1 MMNCPIEERPREKAI
16 RYGVETLSHQEL
28 IAVILRT
35 GNKDL
40 SVLELAQY
48 LLEEIGGFHQ
58 LKDVDYYQLI
68 QIKGIKKAKAIELL
82 SCIELAKRMQNIKDY
97 KYVIKEPADGYNL
110 VKNKLLF
117 EKQEKVILLCLN
129 AKLEVVL
136 EKLLFIGGETSSF
149 LEPMK
154 VFQQTLKCGASRFML
169 IHNHPS
175 GNPSP
180 SYEDEMMTKK
190 LLDMA
195 KHLQI
200 EMVDHLIIGAHCFYS
215 FASGKVHQC
224 KDN

>member
-1 MMNCPIEERPREKAI
+1 
-16 RYGVETLSHQEL
+16 
-28 IAVILRT
+28 
-35 GNKDL
+35 
-40 SVLELAQY
+40 
-48 LLEEIGGFHQ
+48 
-58 LKDVDYYQLI
+58 
-68 QIKGIKKAKAIELL
+68 
-82 SCIELAKRMQNIKDY
+82 
-97 KYVIKEPADGYNL
+97 
-110 VKNKLLF
+110 
-117 EKQEKVILLCLN
+117 
-129 AKLEVVL
+129 
-136 EKLLFIGGETSSF
+136 
-149 LEPMK
+149 
-154 VFQQTLKCGASRFML
+154 ML